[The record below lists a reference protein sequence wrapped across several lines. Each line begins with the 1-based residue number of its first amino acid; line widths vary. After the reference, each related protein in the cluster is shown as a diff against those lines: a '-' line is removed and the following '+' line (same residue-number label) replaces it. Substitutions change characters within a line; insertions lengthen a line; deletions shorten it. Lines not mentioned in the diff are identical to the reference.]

1 MISNYVVS
9 SLPILD
15 STLLETTENAL
26 IDTSFLN
33 DKPTTQY
40 NENIDSSEL
49 ASTDE
54 LISSSTNIIS
64 THIEEVKSTDQ
75 KSDTISVSTNI
86 EEQIITTSLVNSTE
100 NETTNEDETE
110 SIISTH
116 IEEIKP
122 TNKDEEIKPIN
133 KDEETITTS
142 LVNTTEN
149 ETTNEDETESI
160 ISTHIEEVKPT
171 DKKTDTISVSNNIEE
186 QIITTSL
193 VNTIENEA
201 TNKDET
207 ESIIS
212 THIEEVK
219 PTDKKSD
226 NISVYTNKEEQII
239 TTSLVNT
246 TENET
251 SNEDE
256 TESIIST
263 HIEEVKPT
271 NKDEEIIT
279 TSLVN
284 TTENETTNED
294 ETESII
300 STHIEEIKPT
310 NKEEQIITTSL
321 VNTTEN
327 ETTNEDKAESIISTH
342 IEEIKPTNKDEEIIT
357 TSLINTTENETTNED
372 KTESIT
378 TTIVSITS
386 SIIIPKP
393 STQKL
398 ILLGFGNFN
407 NETSRFSFNTYFI
420 STTNITYSR
429 NMNVKLT
436 LIQSD
441 ITNASIIEKECTST
455 LQSRE
460 TDIKGQYLCEVDG
473 NITDIKQIK
482 VGTDFK
488 FDTENNVTLV
498 GITPLAKMYINNI
511 QDIGNKFD
519 NFFNSDIYIL
529 DNCNYLKYGKLLFN
543 ISGVMN
549 INQPNITN
557 DNIILMM
564 NSDSDTDTGDKTQIE
579 VNCSIKNNIDNNYTL
594 NCKSIKKIKGDLQAA
609 ISFVGHNLLLL
620 KLDDNYNSHF
630 ALDENS
636 NSFGR
641 FFFRNNKGGISAG
654 AIVAIIIACAVA
666 IISIMAIWN
675 YRKKANNNNNIIT
688 ESSITKLN

>member
-1 MISNYVVS
+1 MWKYC
-9 SLPILD
+9 L
-15 STLLETTENAL
+15 
-26 IDTSFLN
+26 
-33 DKPTTQY
+33 
-40 NENIDSSEL
+40 
-49 ASTDE
+49 
-54 LISSSTNIIS
+54 IS
-64 THIEEVKSTDQ
+64 THIEEEKPIDK
-75 KSDTISVSTNI
+75 KSDNISVYTNK
-86 EEQIITTSLVNSTE
+86 EEQIITISLVNSTE

-122 TNKDEEIKPIN
+122 TNKDEEI
-133 KDEETITTS
+133 ITTS
-142 LVNTTEN
+142 LVNS
-149 ETTNEDETESI
+149 TES
-160 ISTHIEEVKPT
+160 
-171 DKKTDTISVSNNIEE
+171 
-186 QIITTSL
+186 
-193 VNTIENEA
+193 
-201 TNKDET
+201 
-207 ESIIS
+207 
-212 THIEEVK
+212 
-219 PTDKKSD
+219 
-226 NISVYTNKEEQII
+226 
-239 TTSLVNT
+239 
-246 TENET
+246 
-251 SNEDE
+251 
-256 TESIIST
+256 
-263 HIEEVKPT
+263 
-271 NKDEEIIT
+271 
-279 TSLVN
+279 
-284 TTENETTNED
+284 
-294 ETESII
+294 
-300 STHIEEIKPT
+300 
-310 NKEEQIITTSL
+310 
-321 VNTTEN
+321 
-327 ETTNEDKAESIISTH
+327 
-342 IEEIKPTNKDEEIIT
+342 
-357 TSLINTTENETTNED
+357 ETTNED

-641 FFFRNNKGGISAG
+641 YFFRNNKGGISAG
-654 AIVAIIIACAVA
+654 VIIAIIIACAVA

-675 YRKKANNNNNIIT
+675 YRKKINYNNNIIT
-688 ESSITKLN
+688 ESSITKLNWYKVNSYKI